1 MLFLRAGASNA
12 LGIRHL
18 SELTKKVIEKLNS
31 KGYGEQIYEIKENI
45 KKKNKN
51 CRYYHNNEIDIE
63 VLLTIINKEGD
74 CIKSLQ

>member
-1 MLFLRAGASNA
+1 MLFLGAGASNA

-63 VLLTIINKEGD
+63 VLLTIINKEGN